1 LINIYQNS
9 SLKIRTSP
17 YYYSNILIFRSHA
30 SSAQAPQNTQRARE
44 LARLRPHNWIE
55 VMALTRCNI

>member
-1 LINIYQNS
+1 VINIYQNS
-9 SLKIRTSP
+9 SLKIRTST

-30 SSAQAPQNTQRARE
+30 SSAQAPQNTQRTRE

>member
-1 LINIYQNS
+1 VINIYQNS

-30 SSAQAPQNTQRARE
+30 SSAQASQNALRARE
-44 LARLRPHNWIE
+44 LARLRPPK
-55 VMALTRCNI
+55 LD